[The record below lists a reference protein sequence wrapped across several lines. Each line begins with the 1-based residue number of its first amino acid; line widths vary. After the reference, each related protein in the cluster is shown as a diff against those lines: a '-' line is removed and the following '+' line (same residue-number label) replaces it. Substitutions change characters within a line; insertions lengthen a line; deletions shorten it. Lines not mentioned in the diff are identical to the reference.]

1 MIAFYWG
8 CFMSLNPY
16 AMKLI
21 IDAVVK
27 AGPAGENLLPQVMR
41 PALFYVALSASLGIV
56 FRAYD
61 WIVLRSLPQM
71 EVEITAAMFAYVEGL
86 VA

>member
-1 MIAFYWG
+1 
-8 CFMSLNPY
+8 
-16 AMKLI
+16 MKLI